1 MNLFSF
7 IFFKDTFKYRTAYPI
22 SAYSAKLNTILD
34 IRNKYCNDRPFLSP
48 ILIETSNKDCWLSAE
63 KLKEITW
70 NTTPM
75 SIESKNPIEIDYH
88 NYFFVWKSDCKN
100 VEFKL
105 SFNKCIVCVRY
116 PLKVPKSINDEF
128 EQKMDNF
135 KKHSINTNSK
145 HLFKYTWNEEEFST
159 NHIPAR
165 WEELYK
171 KFVSLV
177 DDFGKNL
184 DSSAVNCN
192 KQEIKVVLPEAMD
205 LSCKLTHL
213 HKFENIETLSE
224 PKIIYVNQ
232 TLYK

>member
-1 MNLFSF
+1 M
-7 IFFKDTFKYRTAYPI
+7 
-22 SAYSAKLNTILD
+22 
-34 IRNKYCNDRPFLSP
+34 
-48 ILIETSNKDCWLSAE
+48 IETSNRDCWLSAE
-63 KLKEITW
+63 KFKEITW
-70 NTTPM
+70 ETTPM
-75 SIESKNPIEIDYH
+75 SIHSKNPIEIDYH
-88 NYFFVWKSDCKN
+88 NYFLVWKSDCKN

-128 EQKMDNF
+128 EQKIDHF

-171 KFVSLV
+171 KCASLV
-177 DDFGKNL
+177 DNLGKNV
-184 DSSAVNCN
+184 DSSGSNCK

>member
-1 MNLFSF
+1 M
-7 IFFKDTFKYRTAYPI
+7 
-22 SAYSAKLNTILD
+22 
-34 IRNKYCNDRPFLSP
+34 RNKYCNDRPFISP
-48 ILIETSNKDCWLSAE
+48 ILIESSNKDCWLSAE

-70 NTTPM
+70 NVNDM
-75 SIESKNPIEIDYH
+75 SINLKNPLEIDYH

-105 SFNKCIVCVRY
+105 SFNKCLVCVRY
-116 PLKVPKSINDEF
+116 PLRVPKSANDEF
-128 EQKMDNF
+128 EIKLDHF
-135 KKHSINTNSK
+135 KKHTNTNSK

-159 NHIPAR
+159 NHMPNI
-165 WEELYK
+165 WEDLYRK
-171 KFVSLV
+171 MLVLV
-177 DDFGKNL
+177 DNIDKN
-184 DSSAVNCN
+184 N
-192 KQEIKVVLPEAMD
+192 KDVEASNANRKEIRVVLPEAME